1 MQDQGYRIIKLKNGD
16 SLICKLLII
25 DKKIAVLD
33 KPMQFKSIVIVD
45 SSGTKTEA
53 LVFKQWIEY
62 SVNETIEIL
71 SSFIL
76 AMSTPDDI
84 ITELYEIEKTK
95 QKSKNPISSDMLNE
109 LTGVKPNIQLPPE
122 NVNVTFNVPPDM
134 AEELID
140 MITENIE
147 WIEDELD
154 EEGDVLPPK
163 PKPKAKK
170 KNLPPKDQPKLK
182 KNDFGNNLGDWSPDP
197 KDYI

>member
-33 KPMQFKSIVIVD
+33 KPMQFKSIVMVD

-62 SVNETIEIL
+62 SLNETIEIL

-95 QKSKNPISSDMLNE
+95 QKPKNPISSDMLNE

-154 EEGDVLPPK
+154 EESDVLPPK

>member
-33 KPMQFKSIVIVD
+33 KPMQFKSIVMVD

-62 SVNETIEIL
+62 SLNETIEIL